1 MFLPSGEN
9 RVWSL
14 RIFLRVGALLLSKA
28 IFMRCLFVFLILL
41 IPLGMDATAQSRDIL
56 GVGRLFSNDYLGDGR
71 DRYQSGSYVRSY
83 MRGPSDWDGSPQ
95 TFGTMREYRLRSAI
109 IASDGIGA
117 SPGDRPYA
125 GVLSVG
131 VHSHYGHDAFRGS
144 VGLDV
149 TGVGPQTGVSRFQE
163 RAHDQLGLAQ
173 VQFADMQLGNT
184 FHLGLTAEV
193 AEVLP
198 LPQGFTA
205 RPFAELQIGPEDVAR
220 VGADLFVGATIAS
233 DILIRDVSTGQLYR
247 GTENPDITGFALV
260 LGADMA
266 AVVDSVY
273 LPEERGATASGGRGR
288 LRAGVHW
295 QSEGDSSVFYGLTY
309 LSPEFV
315 DQSEGQ
321 VTGSLKLNFNF

>member
-1 MFLPSGEN
+1 
-9 RVWSL
+9 
-14 RIFLRVGALLLSKA
+14 
-28 IFMRCLFVFLILL
+28 MRYFFAFLILL
-41 IPLGMDATAQSRDIL
+41 IPFGMDATAQSRDIL

-83 MRGPSDWDGSPQ
+83 VRGPSDWDGSPQ
-95 TFGTMREYRLRSAI
+95 TFGTIREYRLRSAI
-109 IASDGIGA
+109 ISSDGFGV
-117 SPGDRPYA
+117 SPGDRPYV
-125 GVLSVG
+125 GVLSLG
-131 VHSHYGHDAFRGS
+131 VHSHYGQDLFRGS

-149 TGVGPQTGVSRFQE
+149 TGFGPQTGLSGFQE
-163 RAHDQLGLAQ
+163 RAHDRLGLAQ
-173 VQFADMQLGNT
+173 VRFSDTQLGNA

-193 AEVLP
+193 AEVLS

-220 VGADLFVGATIAS
+220 VGADVFIGANIAS
-233 DILIRDVSTGQLYR
+233 DILIRDVATGQLYR

-273 LPEERGATASGGRGR
+273 LPEQRGVKALDRRAR

-295 QSEGDSSVFYGLTY
+295 QSESDTSVFYGLTY
-309 LSPEFV
+309 LSPEFA
-315 DQSEGQ
+315 DQPEGQ